1 MQNQHIMKRLLYISI
16 ILTALSCKRDPLI
29 TYNTEDNVYFNY
41 TISANYYVDSTNFS
55 FAYRDAS
62 VQDTILLVPLGVTGA
77 PAATDRRYNL
87 VVDAA
92 STAVAGTHYELP
104 EPVIHAGKVEDT
116 LRLHLKRA
124 TDLTAGVK
132 KLILHLQP
140 NEFFKTQLQYRVVH
154 TAALDTANVLT
165 FSITM
170 SDILDEGP
178 FWNDSYAAF
187 FGTFSLK
194 KVRFIHDL
202 LGMPLDFWSVFPDNQ
217 RRTVATYYASST
229 SRYLSD
235 QAAQGNII
243 YDEDGTPMTM
253 GAGY

>member
-1 MQNQHIMKRLLYISI
+1 MQNQLIMKQLLYISI
-16 ILTALSCKRDPLI
+16 ILTALSCRRDPLI
-29 TYNTEDNVYFNY
+29 TYNTDDNVYFNY
-41 TISANYYVDSTNFS
+41 TISTNYYVDSTNFS

-62 VQDTILLVPLGVTGA
+62 VQDTILSVPLRVTGA

-87 VVDAA
+87 VVDPA
-92 STAVAGTHYELP
+92 STAAAGTHYELP
-104 EPVIHAGKVEDT
+104 ELVIHAGKVQDT
-116 LRLHLKRA
+116 LRLLLKRA
-124 TDLTAGVK
+124 PDLTAGVK

-140 NEFFKTQLQYRVVH
+140 NEFFKTQLEYRLVNNV
-154 TAALDTANVLT
+154 ARDSADVLT

-178 FWNDSYAAF
+178 FWDDSYAAF

-194 KVRFIHDL
+194 KVKFIHDL
-202 LGMPLDFWSVFPDNQ
+202 LGMPLDFWSVYPDNQ
-217 RRTVATYYASST
+217 RRTAATYYASST

>member
-1 MQNQHIMKRLLYISI
+1 MQKQLIMKRLLYIGI
-16 ILTALSCKRDPLI
+16 ILTAASCKRDPLT
-29 TYNTEDNVYFNY
+29 TYNTDDNVYFKY

-55 FAYRDAS
+55 FAYRDAG
-62 VQDTILLVPLGVTGA
+62 VLDTILSVPLEVTGA
-77 PAATDRRYNL
+77 PAATDRRFNL
-87 VVDAA
+87 AVDPA

-104 EPVIHAGKVEDT
+104 ETVIHAGKVEDT
-116 LRLHLKRA
+116 LRLHLKR
-124 TDLTAGVK
+124 TPDLASGVK

-140 NEFFKTQLQYRVVH
+140 NEFFKTQLQYRVVNNG
-154 TAALDTANVLT
+154 ARDTADAPT
-165 FSITM
+165 FTITM
-170 SDILDEGP
+170 SDILDKGP
-178 FWNDSYAAF
+178 YWDDTYAAF

-202 LGMPLDFWSVFPDNQ
+202 LGMPLDFWSVYPDN
-217 RRTVATYYASST
+217 RRRAAATYYASGT

-243 YDEDGTPMTM
+243 YDEDGSPMTM